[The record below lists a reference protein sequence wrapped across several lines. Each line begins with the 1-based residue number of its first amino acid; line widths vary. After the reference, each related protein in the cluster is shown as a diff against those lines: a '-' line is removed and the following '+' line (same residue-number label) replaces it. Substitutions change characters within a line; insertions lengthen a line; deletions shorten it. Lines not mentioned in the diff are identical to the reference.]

1 MDHGISN
8 EEKATSSL
16 GGEDKRTVTII
27 REEVYLAMRR
37 ATAAGSSFRRLSVGL
52 AKWFRR
58 LQGRTA
64 RGQGASGDRAF

>member
-37 ATAAGSSFRRLSVGL
+37 DLGRIRGPSCRPSDERSRRNRSWV
-52 AKWFRR
+52 
-58 LQGRTA
+58 
-64 RGQGASGDRAF
+64 